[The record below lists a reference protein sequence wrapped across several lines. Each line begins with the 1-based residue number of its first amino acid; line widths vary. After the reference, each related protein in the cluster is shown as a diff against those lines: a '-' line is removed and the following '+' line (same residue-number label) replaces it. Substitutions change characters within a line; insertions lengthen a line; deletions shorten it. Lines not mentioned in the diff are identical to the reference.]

1 MESSH
6 TLVQAS
12 RPAPEKPRG
21 RIARHAE
28 EAPPEGLVLGRYRLL
43 ERLGAGGFGVFV
55 FQGIN
60 QTAIDLVLLG
70 ALPIVAL
77 GFSCAVLLDAL
88 VETINRTV
96 R

>member
-1 MESSH
+1 
-6 TLVQAS
+6 
-12 RPAPEKPRG
+12 
-21 RIARHAE
+21 
-28 EAPPEGLVLGRYRLL
+28 
-43 ERLGAGGFGVFV
+43 VFV

-88 VETINRTV
+88 VEAINRSA